1 MSALGQKQTYAPQQ
15 VMSALR
21 PKADMCRATRDVRFG
36 PMAQKESAPVWDAV
50 ASNFFVLI
58 ECDRSAWAN

>member
-1 MSALGQKQTYAPQQ
+1 
-15 VMSALR
+15 MSALR